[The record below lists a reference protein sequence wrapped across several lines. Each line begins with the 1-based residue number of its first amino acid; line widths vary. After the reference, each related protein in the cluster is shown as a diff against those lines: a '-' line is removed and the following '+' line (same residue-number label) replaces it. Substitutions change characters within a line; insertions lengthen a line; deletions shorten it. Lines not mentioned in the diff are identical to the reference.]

1 MHYCSP
7 ATDVIFGEH
16 CSLWCPGESRYAS
29 LWCTVCSG
37 EQTMGA
43 QVVISNISRLA
54 DQVQAPNCAVM
65 GSNPRAGP
73 SHYLEVRSDLHF

>member
-1 MHYCSP
+1 M
-7 ATDVIFGEH
+7 
-16 CSLWCPGESRYAS
+16 WCPGESRYDS
-29 LWCTVCSG
+29 LWCTVRSG

-43 QVVISNISRLA
+43 QVEISNICRLA
-54 DQVQAPNCAVM
+54 DQVQAPNYAVM